1 MWRRPAVTI
10 LMLISAMI
18 LTLPL
23 RAQQKPVASRFSP
36 ARAYVAALVP
46 VGFPFDDEPT
56 VNSQDELAVATSGSH
71 SLRRGSN
78 G

>member
-1 MWRRPAVTI
+1 MRRRPVVTI

-23 RAQQKPVASRFSP
+23 RAQQKPVAPGFSP

-46 VGFPFDDEPT
+46 VGFPFADQPT
-56 VNSQDELAVATSGSH
+56 VNSQDKLAVATSGSH
-71 SLRRGSN
+71 NLRRRSN
-78 G
+78 Q